1 MLITYQA
8 HLLEKKQI
16 SSDVYFFRFAYPPN
30 EGWDFKAG
38 QYMIMHI
45 PQADGQPA
53 RRLYSIASAPHETNS
68 LDFVIQIVPGGV
80 AGPFLTALNE
90 GDEITMQ
97 GPAGLFTF
105 KDSPKD
111 VVYLATGTGIAPM
124 YSIIKHQLEVV
135 KNPHNFYLF
144 FGLKTCEDIYLF
156 DELHQLAQTHTNLH
170 LKLCLSRQDVAT
182 NPVPEKYTQYSLIGR
197 VTHGVEKLWEE
208 QPDLRS
214 TETDYYVCG
223 SKEVVESLRAYLE
236 EKGIRK
242 EDVHFEK
249 FT

>member
-8 HLLEKKQI
+8 KLIEKKQI

-45 PQADGQPA
+45 PQADGHPA
-53 RRLYSIASAPHETNS
+53 RRLYSIASAPQDTHS

-80 AGPFLTALNE
+80 AGPFLLSKNV

-124 YSIIKHQLEVV
+124 YSIIKHQLETV
-135 KNPHNFYLF
+135 KNPNHFYLF
-144 FGLKTCEDIYLF
+144 FGLKTCDDMYLF
-156 DELHQLAQTHTNLH
+156 EELHQLAQAHPNLH
-170 LKLCLSRQDVAT
+170 LKLCLSRQDVNVQPIPDMYASYAL
-182 NPVPEKYTQYSLIGR
+182 VGR
-197 VTHGVEKLWEE
+197 VTNGVEQLWQDKPE
-208 QPDLRS
+208 LRS